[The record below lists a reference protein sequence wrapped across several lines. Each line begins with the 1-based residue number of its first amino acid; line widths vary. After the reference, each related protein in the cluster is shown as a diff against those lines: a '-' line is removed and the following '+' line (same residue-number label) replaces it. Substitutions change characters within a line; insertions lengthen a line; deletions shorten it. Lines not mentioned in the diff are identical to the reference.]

1 MCKLFQRSKRS
12 NESIYLL
19 RKTWYGGRSLWL
31 AARRGTKVNPDRA
44 TWVLF
49 RKCQLDSS
57 GGGAHYRDGC
67 NRLSANILFL
77 GFKKLV
83 ILRYP
88 FRLTDLRSACIAFIQ
103 LPLTNLSPSHEW
115 WMFVTKFLQH
125 GSSPIFFSFKHF
137 GYNSVLKCV
146 YMSHY
151 FCNYLLDLLPL
162 EQRHKSFLTRSQ
174 HKALKKPFPPKTKTK
189 KKKECNHKAWGK
201 ETSTGAS

>member
-125 GSSPIFFSFKHF
+125 GSSPIFFSFCC
-137 GYNSVLKCV
+137 G
-146 YMSHY
+146 
-151 FCNYLLDLLPL
+151 
-162 EQRHKSFLTRSQ
+162 
-174 HKALKKPFPPKTKTK
+174 LKKKLIDRFIWLCWILVVAHRIFHCGMWDRVPWLRGQTWAP
-189 KKKECNHKAWGK
+189 CIRRRG
-201 ETSTGAS
+201 S